1 MAISMPSITIPES
14 ANWDRIEFV
23 TYPRLFPPKYGVECI
38 IHRGYRGRRAMMK
51 RDMLKMYE
59 KAYLYEKLT
68 LT

>member
-1 MAISMPSITIPES
+1 MAISMNIPES
-14 ANWDRIEFV
+14 AHWDRIEFV
-23 TYPRLFPPKYGVECI
+23 TYPRLLPPKYGVECI
-38 IHRGYRGRRAMMK
+38 IHRGYRGRMAMRK